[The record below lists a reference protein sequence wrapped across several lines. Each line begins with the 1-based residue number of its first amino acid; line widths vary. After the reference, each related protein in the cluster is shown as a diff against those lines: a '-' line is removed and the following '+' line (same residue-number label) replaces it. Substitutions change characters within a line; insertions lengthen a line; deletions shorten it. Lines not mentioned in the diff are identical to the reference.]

1 MDYFSILNLQREP
14 FSNSPEPDLFFL
26 SAQHQRCLQRMELAI
41 RLRRG
46 LNVVVGE
53 VGTGKTTLCRELIL
67 RLTPPPDEQERKGG
81 HPIQTHLILDPAF
94 NSPAEFLLTVSAM
107 FGLAE
112 NEGEQSEWQMKEH
125 IKNYLFRR
133 GVEEGGI
140 VVLII
145 DEGQKL
151 PLFCVEML
159 REFLNY
165 ETNERKLLQI
175 VIFAQ
180 QEFRQILN
188 RRANF
193 ADRVNEFYHLGPLSF
208 QETRKMIRFR
218 LARAG
223 RDGVP
228 PPLFT
233 LSGLWAIHRATG
245 GYPRKIITVCHQAV
259 LTLIIRNQAKVNRS
273 VVTACVR
280 RVAPERKNVLQR
292 RWFAGAAVALLCI
305 VALPLVFQPGAQPVL
320 PVLEKSNMPPAEN
333 RRVLAP
339 PPDAA
344 PVAPAATTTLS
355 GEKQDPFAFIKASGA
370 PDSLGSLQ
378 VKKGETVSRIIR
390 NVYGVVSRDQ
400 HQAIVKANPH
410 IEDFNQVREEET
422 IFLPV
427 LSLTAPLPAS
437 KHYWVRIA
445 EAKEIEE
452 AYALLKGYPKHLP
465 PVRLLPYWNPSEGLT
480 FALVL
485 HNGFEDR
492 ASDKASAVEAALSL
506 PHALALKARI
516 IHGQQDTV
524 FLKKIIE

>member
-1 MDYFSILNLQREP
+1 MDYFSILDLQREP

-53 VGTGKTTLCRELIL
+53 VGTGKTTLCRELIV
-67 RLTPPPDEQERKGG
+67 RLAPPQDEHERDGDQQ
-81 HPIQTHLILDPAF
+81 IQTHLILDPAF
-94 NSPAEFLLTVSAM
+94 KSPAEFLLTVSGM
-107 FGLAE
+107 FGLVE
-112 NEGEQSEWQMKEH
+112 KEGDQSEWQMKEH

-133 GVEEGGI
+133 GVDEGGI

-151 PLFCVEML
+151 PLFGVEML

-180 QEFRQILN
+180 EEFRHILN
-188 RRANF
+188 RCANF
-193 ADRVNEFYHLGPLSF
+193 ADRVNELYHLGPLSF
-208 QETRKMIRFR
+208 KETRKMIRFR
-218 LARAG
+218 LAKSS

-228 PPLFT
+228 PSLFT

-245 GYPRKIITVCHQAV
+245 GYPRKIITVCHQAI
-259 LTLIIRNQAKVNRS
+259 LTLIIRNQTKVGRS
-273 VVTACVR
+273 VVMACVR
-280 RVAPERKNVLQR
+280 RVAPERKKAPLR
-292 RWFAGAAVALLCI
+292 RWLAGAAVVMLGV
-305 VALPLVFQPGAQPVL
+305 VALPLVFQQNALPVL
-320 PVLEKSNMPPAEN
+320 PVIEKNIMQQAEN
-333 RRVLAP
+333 NRVMAP
-339 PPDAA
+339 PPVAA
-344 PVAPAATTTLS
+344 PVTVAVQADLF
-355 GEKQDPFAFIKASGA
+355 GEKQDPLAFIKASGA

-400 HQAIVKANPH
+400 HQAIAKANPH
-410 IEDFNQVREEET
+410 IEDFNQVREAET
-422 IFLPV
+422 IVLPV
-427 LSLTAPLPAS
+427 LSLTAQLPAS

-445 EAKEIEE
+445 EAKDIEE

-465 PVRLLPYWNPSEGLT
+465 PVRLLPYWNPKEGLM
-480 FALVL
+480 FVLVL
-485 HNGFEDR
+485 HNGFEDK
-492 ASDKASAVEAALSL
+492 ASDKASAIEMAMSL
-506 PHALALKARI
+506 PPALALKARI
-516 IHGQQDTV
+516 ITGQQETV